1 MNQQI
6 YKRVRWLKKIGTLKI
21 LESVSQLTM
30 QDVRVIISQRSF
42 RKWSFTMD
50 IFIFQ
55 EYKLNGQNKVEI

>member
-42 RKWSFTMD
+42 RK
-50 IFIFQ
+50 
-55 EYKLNGQNKVEI
+55 